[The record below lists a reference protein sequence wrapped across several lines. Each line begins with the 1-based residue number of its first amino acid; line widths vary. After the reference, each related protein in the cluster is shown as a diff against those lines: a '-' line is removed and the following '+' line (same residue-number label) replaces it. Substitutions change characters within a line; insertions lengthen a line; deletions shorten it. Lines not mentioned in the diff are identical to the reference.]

1 MTLPRCTRCI
11 DKGLSCEY
19 AAVSMPRMAPY
30 SIMATNASTANEDR
44 SGNLHDGVTDFR
56 SVSAK
61 HGRSQLGLHPDP
73 EAAPLG
79 ESMAMPI
86 EPPPPEADAPVLAP
100 SVDSS
105 DTWTATMQADL
116 GLGADM
122 AFTIASMIEPCQNV
136 MRFMGNIDMGISH
149 DAAVAEA
156 EDARLSNPINVSGTH
171 SDVLAHD
178 SSSCMLTSR
187 RGLTA
192 NAILATKTIFGQVS
206 AYPALIVSGLSLPPF
221 IHSKC
226 ALDDSSTYNCAKAQ
240 RHECLGK
247 TLSIC
252 AALVGMWL
260 ERTPVSSPYIWETIY
275 KEIAR
280 LDSEYES
287 FDMETSLESMQA
299 MTIYML
305 LQAQDIATIHR
316 NDVRFLLTAL
326 MHCCEKVHNGVEYN
340 TFVDTLDNPL
350 DRKTWALYEATR
362 RTVCLIYTVEIFL
375 EIRFRQENFRSC
387 QKFANSPLPCIRDL
401 WEVPSTY
408 EWKKR
413 YNAFL
418 RSRSADKI
426 LTLSDYKLSQQ
437 LSAEELVSST
447 TAGDNYGSITKDVL
461 RWCEGLDQLGTL
473 ITLASSL
480 IKYEMESSEI
490 AVGFFKGS

>member
-280 LDSEYES
+280 LDSEVLLHILCI
-287 FDMETSLESMQA
+287 TS
-299 MTIYML
+299 I
-305 LQAQDIATIHR
+305 
-316 NDVRFLLTAL
+316 
-326 MHCCEKVHNGVEYN
+326 
-340 TFVDTLDNPL
+340 
-350 DRKTWALYEATR
+350 
-362 RTVCLIYTVEIFL
+362 
-375 EIRFRQENFRSC
+375 
-387 QKFANSPLPCIRDL
+387 
-401 WEVPSTY
+401 
-408 EWKKR
+408 
-413 YNAFL
+413 
-418 RSRSADKI
+418 
-426 LTLSDYKLSQQ
+426 
-437 LSAEELVSST
+437 
-447 TAGDNYGSITKDVL
+447 
-461 RWCEGLDQLGTL
+461 
-473 ITLASSL
+473 
-480 IKYEMESSEI
+480 
-490 AVGFFKGS
+490 